1 MTGWAPPAVCP
12 HWHPQGELR
21 LGLPRHKSRS
31 LSQGPG
37 ETSFPWQLSLFAS
50 SSPKTELCCHIQ
62 STAEGN
68 TPKGLLI
75 LGTKSSVL
83 PTRFW
88 QSLLFTFTVSSPQ
101 PVSLLSCYMFVVSAG
116 CRTAAGD
123 AVFFTSAHQAYH
135 KWFPSLINCM
145 SKQNLF
151 NNAFPFSGSSLQS
164 REMSWQNMQ

>member
-1 MTGWAPPAVCP
+1 MSPTC
-12 HWHPQGELR
+12 
-21 LGLPRHKSRS
+21 S
-31 LSQGPG
+31 LSSLASPG
-37 ETSFPWQLSLFAS
+37 RAKAWLAKAQEQKLVPRPRWDILPLAAQPLCQQLSQNWALLSHSEHCWGQHSKGIINFRNQVFCVPYTVLTIITLHFYCIFTPS
-50 SSPKTELCCHIQ
+50 QFHSSP
-62 STAEGN
+62 
-68 TPKGLLI
+68 
-75 LGTKSSVL
+75 V
-83 PTRFW
+83 
-88 QSLLFTFTVSSPQ
+88 
-101 PVSLLSCYMFVVSAG
+101 MFVVSAG